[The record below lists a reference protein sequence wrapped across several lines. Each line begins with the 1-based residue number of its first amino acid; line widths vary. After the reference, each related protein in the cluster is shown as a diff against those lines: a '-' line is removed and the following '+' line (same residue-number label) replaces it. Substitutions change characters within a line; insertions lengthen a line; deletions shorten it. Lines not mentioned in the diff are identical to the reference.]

1 MPAVDVRY
9 WHKADNPAASAFVRF
24 WTTTH
29 KGGFWREMVC
39 PLMTQIEPTKNE
51 EGPLRVAL
59 AAIPPTQQPR
69 V

>member
-9 WHKADNPAASAFVRF
+9 WHKADKTAASAFVRF

-39 PLMTQIEPTKNE
+39 PLMTQIEPIKKK
-51 EGPLRVAL
+51 RDRCVWH
-59 AAIPPTQQPR
+59 
-69 V
+69 